1 MSASLCTACF
11 EPLSSHP
18 TNTTA
23 RVSTLCG
30 TLLGNDMEPQGLQS
44 VDGRRLL
51 LHPYRRRRADDHL
64 LHAAAAT
71 ARAHVSHRS
80 GCEHKAG
87 NPTCEGLPRRTYRQH
102 RTIKAT
108 LYAAG
113 ARLVPAAL
121 GLCILRTLPAL
132 PPPDFFSKR
141 LGITSAQQPQTV
153 QAGSTLIRWCLVG
166 AGLRALGD
174 GFKDRN
180 LTTIEAA
187 IERSIG

>member
-64 LHAAAAT
+64 LHAAAAAS
-71 ARAHVSHRS
+71 ARTRVSHHS
-80 GCEHKAG
+80 GCEYKAG
-87 NPTCEGLPRRTYRQH
+87 DPTCEGLLRRTYRQH
-102 RTIKAT
+102 RASQAT
-108 LYAAG
+108 P
-113 ARLVPAAL
+113 VAL
-121 GLCILRTLPAL
+121 R
-132 PPPDFFSKR
+132 
-141 LGITSAQQPQTV
+141 V
-153 QAGSTLIRWCLVG
+153 
-166 AGLRALGD
+166 RA
-174 GFKDRN
+174 
-180 LTTIEAA
+180 
-187 IERSIG
+187 